1 MKKIVAIMLVL
12 VALSTS
18 VFAGDSYLSLNLV
31 SEFDFAFQTVDVS
44 GFEYEKD
51 SSNGYLGIGAEW
63 TNYFGDSSIAGLLL
77 GFVYNGPIYSK
88 AGDVTA
94 PITTLDYELIPRVG
108 LALKFDFT
116 DSFSLESGLSLAF
129 AIGKADRATTEYFND
144 GWIESN
150 TYTNTFTLDVYGRLG
165 IIWKFSQSWALHT
178 GMDFAYM
185 LLDSA
190 YMGGSYTE
198 HFHDGRVYSGSS
210 TEHSVPSILADFSI
224 NPYLGIA
231 FCY

>member
-1 MKKIVAIMLVL
+1 M
-12 VALSTS
+12 
-18 VFAGDSYLSLNLV
+18 
-31 SEFDFAFQTVDVS
+31 
-44 GFEYEKD
+44 
-51 SSNGYLGIGAEW
+51 
-63 TNYFGDSSIAGLLL
+63 
-77 GFVYNGPIYSK
+77 
-88 AGDVTA
+88 
-94 PITTLDYELIPRVG
+94 IPRVG

-129 AIGKADRATTEYFND
+129 AIGKADRTTTEYFND
-144 GWIESN
+144 GWIERN

-165 IIWKFSQSWALHT
+165 IIWKFSQSWALRT

>member
-31 SEFDFAFQTVDVS
+31 SEFDFAFQTVDVN

-116 DSFSLESGLSLAF
+116 DSLSLESGLSLAF

-150 TYTNTFTLDVYGRLG
+150 TYTNHLEIQSELGTSYRNGFRLHAPRQRIYGRE
-165 IIWKFSQSWALHT
+165 LHGT
-178 GMDFAYM
+178 
-185 LLDSA
+185 L
-190 YMGGSYTE
+190 
-198 HFHDGRVYSGSS
+198 
-210 TEHSVPSILADFSI
+210 P
-224 NPYLGIA
+224 
-231 FCY
+231 